1 MGRCEGSSPQFPGRR
16 GAICARKS
24 NKGNL
29 YRARN
34 RVCSGFDIPALTPK
48 LSEMISE
55 SSRSRNPA
63 GHAGLL
69 QNLFALV
76 NALAEFF
83 ESRFALLAEES
94 KAAAVQLLILAGCIV
109 FAVLLCALG
118 YVFLITGAVVGLAHL
133 AGISWPWI
141 ALAAAALHFII
152 ALVLLLIAWSRITKP
167 FFRVTLAE
175 LRKDREWLRS
185 LDTTN
190 QSTN

>member
-1 MGRCEGSSPQFPGRR
+1 
-16 GAICARKS
+16 
-24 NKGNL
+24 
-29 YRARN
+29 
-34 RVCSGFDIPALTPK
+34 
-48 LSEMISE
+48 MISE

-69 QNLFALV
+69 QNLVALV
-76 NALAEFF
+76 STLGDFF
-83 ESRFALLAEES
+83 ESRFVLLAEES
-94 KAAAVQLLILAGCIV
+94 KAAAVQLLILVGCLI

-152 ALVLLLIAWSRITKP
+152 ALVLLLIARSRITKP
-167 FFRVTLAE
+167 FFRATMAE
-175 LRKDREWLRS
+175 IKKDREWLRS
-185 LDTTN
+185 LDVTN